1 MLLLKTTKEG
11 QTFPPLMPTATV
23 TSGVAESSKIGACPR
38 IKLVRVKAL
47 DATSQSV
54 VAVTIRSAEVTH
66 SPSPLPMVPP
76 SIINA
81 P

>member
-1 MLLLKTTKEG
+1 MLLLKTTTEG
-11 QTFPPLMPTATV
+11 QTFPPLMLTASV
-23 TSGVAESSKIGACPR
+23 TSGVAESSKIGAFPT
-38 IKLVRVKAL
+38 IKLVWVKAL
-47 DATSQSV
+47 DDTTQSV
-54 VAVTIRSAEVTH
+54 VGVTIRSAEVTH